1 MEKESKELMD
11 FRTIV
16 WIFSTGITAGTPLLF
31 SSVGEILTE
40 KSGVLNVGIEGFMLI
55 GAMTGFMVSYQ
66 TGNKWIALL
75 VVIVVCIILGLILSF
90 ILVTMRANQIAA
102 GIAFTIFCTGLSI
115 FLGKPFVG
123 VVAHDTFKKLTFSG
137 LDKFPILQLLLE
149 KDLLVFIALAIA
161 IIAWVFIY
169 KTKFGLHLR
178 AAGDNPSA
186 LDSLG
191 VNVIVQRYI
200 YTTLGSVLAGIG
212 GAYLS
217 LAYSPSWIEGMAAG
231 RGWLTIALVNFSLW
245 NPLYV
250 IGGAY
255 LYGIFYAL
263 SFRIEAMGIA
273 VPSYF
278 LRMLP
283 YIFPIVILI
292 LSKLKNKKNFAPKY
306 LCLPYIREA
315 K

>member
-1 MEKESKELMD
+1 MKEASKELMD
-11 FRTIV
+11 FRGIV
-16 WIFSTGITAGTPLLF
+16 LVISMGITAGTPLLF

-40 KSGVLNVGIEGFMLI
+40 KSGVLNLGIEGFMLM

-66 TGNKWIALL
+66 TGNKWAALF
-75 VVIVVCIILGLILSF
+75 VVIGVCLVLGLILSF
-90 ILVTMRANQIAA
+90 VLITLRANQIAA
-102 GIAFTIFCTGLSI
+102 GIAFTIFCTGLSTI
-115 FLGKPFVG
+115 LGKPFIG
-123 VVAHDTFKKLTFSG
+123 VVAPGIFKKLTFSG
-137 LDKFPILQLLLE
+137 FDKFPLLQLLFK
-149 KDLLVFIALAIA
+149 KDVLVFVAIALAI
-161 IIAWVFIY
+161 IAWIFVY
-169 KTKFGLHLR
+169 KTKSGLQLR

-191 VNVIVQRYI
+191 VNVILQRYI
-200 YTTLGSVLAGIG
+200 YTTLGSIFAGIG

-231 RGWLTIALVNFSLW
+231 RGWLTIALVNFALW
-245 NPLYV
+245 NPLYA

-255 LYGIFYAL
+255 LFGTFYAL
-263 SFRIEAMGIA
+263 SFHLEAMGIA
-273 VPSYF
+273 IPSYF

-283 YIFPIVILI
+283 YICPIIILI
-292 LSKLKNKKNFAPKY
+292 ISKIRNKRNYVPRY

>member
-1 MEKESKELMD
+1 MD
-11 FRTIV
+11 LRTIV
-16 WIFSTGITAGTPLLF
+16 WIISMGITAGTPLLF

-40 KSGVLNVGIEGFMLI
+40 RTGVLNLGIEGFMLM

-66 TGNKWIALL
+66 TGNKWLALL
-75 VVIVVCIILGLILSF
+75 AVIGVCLILGLILSF
-90 ILVTMRANQIAA
+90 ILITLRANQIAA
-102 GIAFTIFCTGLSI
+102 GIAFTIFCAGLSTI
-115 FLGKPFVG
+115 FGKPFIG
-123 VVAHDTFKKLTFSG
+123 VVARDTFKKLTLSG
-137 LDKFPILQLLLE
+137 LDKFPLLQLLLK
-149 KDLLVFIALAIA
+149 KDILVFVAVTFA
-161 IIAWVFIY
+161 IIAWVFVY
-169 KTKFGLHLR
+169 KTKSGLHLR
-178 AAGDNPSA
+178 AAGDNPST

-200 YTTLGSVLAGIG
+200 YTTLGSILAGIG

-283 YIFPIVILI
+283 YIFPIIILI
-292 LSKLKNKKNFAPKY
+292 LSKLKNKKNFMPKY

>member
-1 MEKESKELMD
+1 MD
-11 FRTIV
+11 LRTIV
-16 WIFSTGITAGTPLLF
+16 WIISTGITAGTPLLF

-40 KSGVLNVGIEGFMLI
+40 RTGVLNLGIEGFMLM

-66 TGNKWIALL
+66 TGNKWLALFAVIEVCL
-75 VVIVVCIILGLILSF
+75 VLGLLLSF
-90 ILVTMRANQIAA
+90 ILITLRANQIAA
-102 GIAFTIFCTGLSI
+102 GIAFTIFCAGLSTI
-115 FLGKPFVG
+115 LGKPFIG
-123 VVAHDTFKKLTFSG
+123 VVARDTFKKLPFFG
-137 LDKFPILQLLLE
+137 LDQFPLLQLLLN
-149 KDLLVFIALAIA
+149 KDLLVFVAIALA
-161 IIAWVFIY
+161 IIAWVFVY
-169 KTKFGLHLR
+169 KTKSGLHLR
-178 AAGDNPSA
+178 AAGDNPST

>member
-1 MEKESKELMD
+1 MD
-11 FRTIV
+11 LRTIV
-16 WIFSTGITAGTPLLF
+16 WIISMGITAGTPLLF

-40 KSGVLNVGIEGFMLI
+40 KTGVLNLGIEGFMLM

-66 TGNKWIALL
+66 TGNKWLALL
-75 VVIVVCIILGLILSF
+75 AVIGVCLVLGLILSF
-90 ILVTMRANQIAA
+90 ILITLRANQIAA
-102 GIAFTIFCTGLSI
+102 GIAFTIFCAGLSI
-115 FLGKPFVG
+115 IVGKPFIG
-123 VVAHDTFKKLTFSG
+123 VVARDTFKKLTFSG
-137 LDKFPILQLLLE
+137 LDKIPLLQLLLN
-149 KDLLVFIALAIA
+149 KDLLVFVAMALA
-161 IIAWVFIY
+161 IIAWVFVY
-169 KTKFGLHLR
+169 KTKSGLHLR
-178 AAGDNPSA
+178 AAGDNPST

-191 VNVIVQRYI
+191 VNVIAQRYI

-231 RGWLTIALVNFSLW
+231 RGWLTIALVNFALW
-245 NPLYV
+245 NPLYA

-273 VPSYF
+273 IPSYF

-283 YIFPIVILI
+283 YIFPIIILI
-292 LSKLKNKKNFAPKY
+292 ISKLKNKKNYAPRY
-306 LCLPYIREA
+306 LCTPYVREE

>member
-1 MEKESKELMD
+1 MD
-11 FRTIV
+11 LRIIV
-16 WIFSTGITAGTPLLF
+16 WIISMGITAGTPLLF

-40 KSGVLNVGIEGFMLI
+40 KTGVLNLGIEGFMLM

-66 TGNKWIALL
+66 TGNKWLALL
-75 VVIVVCIILGLILSF
+75 AVIGVCLVLGLILSF
-90 ILVTMRANQIAA
+90 VLITLRANQIAA
-102 GIAFTIFCTGLSI
+102 GIAFTIFCVGLSTI
-115 FLGKPFVG
+115 IGKPFIG
-123 VVAHDTFKKLTFSG
+123 VVARDTFKKLTFSG
-137 LDKFPILQLLLE
+137 LDKVPLLQMLLN
-149 KDLLVFIALAIA
+149 KDLLVFVAIALA
-161 IIAWVFIY
+161 IIAWVFVF
-169 KTKFGLHLR
+169 KTKSGLHLR
-178 AAGDNPSA
+178 AAGDNPST

-191 VNVIVQRYI
+191 VNVITQRYI
-200 YTTLGSVLAGIG
+200 YTTLGSILAGIG

-231 RGWLTIALVNFSLW
+231 RGWLTIALVNFALW
-245 NPLYV
+245 NPLYA

-263 SFRIEAMGIA
+263 SFRIEAMGVA

-283 YIFPIVILI
+283 YIFPIMILI

>member
-1 MEKESKELMD
+1 MD
-11 FRTIV
+11 LRTIV
-16 WIFSTGITAGTPLLF
+16 WIISMGITAGTPLLF

-40 KSGVLNVGIEGFMLI
+40 RTGVLNLGIEGFMLM

-66 TGNKWIALL
+66 TGNKWLALL
-75 VVIVVCIILGLILSF
+75 VVIGVCLVLGLILSF
-90 ILVTMRANQIAA
+90 ILITLRANQIAA
-102 GIAFTIFCTGLSI
+102 GIAFTIFCAGLSI
-115 FLGKPFVG
+115 IVGKPFIG
-123 VVAHDTFKKLTFSG
+123 VVARDTFKKLTFSG
-137 LDKFPILQLLLE
+137 LDKIPLLQLLLN
-149 KDLLVFIALAIA
+149 KDLLVFVAIALAI
-161 IIAWVFIY
+161 IVWVFVY
-169 KTKFGLHLR
+169 KTKSGLHLR
-178 AAGDNPSA
+178 AAGDNPST

-191 VNVIVQRYI
+191 VNVIAQRYI
-200 YTTLGSVLAGIG
+200 YTTLGSILAGIG

-231 RGWLTIALVNFSLW
+231 RGWLTIALVNFALW
-245 NPLYV
+245 NPLYA

-273 VPSYF
+273 IPSYF

-283 YIFPIVILI
+283 YIFPIIILI
-292 LSKLKNKKNFAPKY
+292 ISKLKNKKNYAPRY
-306 LCLPYIREA
+306 LCAPYIREE